1 MKPARLCLVALAF
14 SLASASTFADT
25 RSFRCK
31 QDLVKLGDSKSTA
44 LSKCGEPVMKDSF
57 CKKDQQAVAPAAT
70 SSSNRGT
77 TVIVNNGCDTVDEW
91 TYNPGVGQFMT
102 TLQFE
107 QGTLKAIKY
116 GARVR

>member
-1 MKPARLCLVALAF
+1 MCLVALAF
-14 SLASASTFADT
+14 SLASASTFGDT

-57 CKKDQQAVAPAAT
+57 CRKEQQAVAPAAT

-77 TVIVNNGCDTVDEW
+77 TVIVNNGCDTVDE
-91 TYNPGVGQFMT
+91 
-102 TLQFE
+102 
-107 QGTLKAIKY
+107 
-116 GARVR
+116 

>member
-1 MKPARLCLVALAF
+1 MRSARLLFMAAAF
-14 SLASASTFADT
+14 SLASASALADT

-31 QDLVKLGDSKSTA
+31 QDLVKLGDTKSTA

-57 CKKDQQAVAPAAT
+57 CKKEQQAVAPSA
-70 SSSNRGT
+70 SNRST

-91 TYNPGVGQFMT
+91 TYNPGAGQFMT

-107 QGTLKAIKY
+107 QGTLQAIKY
-116 GARVR
+116 GARAR

>member
-1 MKPARLCLVALAF
+1 MTSVRLLLIGIAV
-14 SLASASTFADT
+14 SLTSASALADT

-57 CKKDQQAVAPAAT
+57 CKKEQQAVAPNA
-70 SSSNRGT
+70 SNRNT
-77 TVIVNNGCDTVDEW
+77 TVIVNNDCDKVDEW
-91 TYNPGVGQFMT
+91 TYNPGAGQFMT

-107 QGTLKAIKY
+107 QGALKAIKY
-116 GARVR
+116 GERAR